1 MQMVVS
7 RAHPP
12 DCTPMFFKLASLK
25 DIECLFVSPIL
36 LVGLSCHLFYVKLG
50 QSPCRSLPLTP
61 QWSQSYDSQVPDPIL
76 RRLANKCAITCQ
88 QCQAHGR
95 SGQCLGQRQDHAQG
109 PSKLRKSPPT
119 GFSQMSNRSKLQ
131 DEFVSWLE
139 LVSHWPSP
147 WSSSPATFAPSLS
160 IRTPSPSHHLCLS
173 SRQSPQQSLDCKFL
187 KIEQKRFREKL
198 HDICLPSAGD
208 RESRVDG
215 QIKC

>member
-12 DCTPMFFKLASLK
+12 DRTPMFFKLASLN

-50 QSPCRSLPLTP
+50 RSPCRSLPLTP

-119 GFSQMSNRSKLQ
+119 GFSQIQTDQNFKMSLC
-131 DEFVSWLE
+131 LG
-139 LVSHWPSP
+139 
-147 WSSSPATFAPSLS
+147 WSLFP
-160 IRTPSPSHHLCLS
+160 IDHHLDLAHLPP
-173 SRQSPQQSLDCKFL
+173 SRHLWVFIHL
-187 KIEQKRFREKL
+187 N
-198 HDICLPSAGD
+198 LPTTCAWVLVRAHSNHWTA
-208 RESRVDG
+208 SFS
-215 QIKC
+215 K